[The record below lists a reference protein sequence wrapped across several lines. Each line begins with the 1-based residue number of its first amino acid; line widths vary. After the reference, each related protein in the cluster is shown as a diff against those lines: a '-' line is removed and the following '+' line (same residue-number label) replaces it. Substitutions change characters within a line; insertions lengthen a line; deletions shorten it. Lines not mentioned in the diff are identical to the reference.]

1 MAIPPSVNTRTNNLK
16 KNKKIVI
23 DDGLSFAGGAT
34 GIANY
39 SLNLY
44 QGLRESLDDDSA
56 VHLREYRF
64 IRRLPLHLR
73 RLSYLSF
80 INTTGVLAGSHL
92 VHYTNYYAPLIRRR
106 NGPAYVVTIHDMA
119 AWAMPAAFSSR
130 YLNSIRPIV
139 RRTAFIA
146 DAVITVSQTV
156 KEEIIH
162 YLQVPEEKVHV
173 CHNIVGISDEK
184 ISGNGNNSDDGHILF
199 VGVID
204 VNKNV
209 STLVRAFARLARD
222 ENNRHVKLV
231 LAGKKRGGFPAV
243 EKEVRR
249 HRLEERV
256 LIPGYV
262 EENRLMDF
270 YANASVL
277 VMPSVYEG
285 FGIPAIEAMSRGI
298 PVVASDIPVFRE
310 VAGDAALFY
319 GKPAR
324 DDLLADVLREV
335 LESRRVR
342 QSLINRGRKQARLYK
357 KENFIKRHVEVY
369 RELICK

>member
-1 MAIPPSVNTRTNNLK
+1 MAIPLSVNTRTNNLK

-44 QGLRESLDDDSA
+44 RGLRESLDDDSA
-56 VHLREYRF
+56 VHLREYRL
-64 IRRLPLHLR
+64 ICRLPSHLR
-73 RLSYLSF
+73 RLSYLSY
-80 INTTGVLAGSHL
+80 INATGALGGSHL
-92 VHYTNYYAPLIRRR
+92 VHYTNYYAPLTRRR

-119 AWAMPAAFSSR
+119 AWTVPEVFSSN
-130 YLNSIRPIV
+130 YLRFIRPIV
-139 RRTAFIA
+139 RRTASIA

-156 KEEIIH
+156 REEIIH

-173 CHNIVGISDEK
+173 CHNIVGIGDEK
-184 ISGNGNNSDDGHILF
+184 ITGNGNNSDDGHILF

-243 EKEVRR
+243 EKEMRR
-249 HRLEERV
+249 HRLEGRV

-262 EENRLMDF
+262 EEKQLMKF
-270 YANASVL
+270 YAEAKAL

-285 FGIPAIEAMSRGI
+285 FGIPVIEAMKCNV
-298 PVVASDIPVFRE
+298 PVIASDIPVFRE
-310 VAGDAALFY
+310 IAGGAASFY
-319 GKPAR
+319 GDPLR
-324 DDLLADVLREV
+324 DDLLSDAMQKVLSS
-335 LESRRVR
+335 ESLRNELIEKGSR
-342 QSLINRGRKQARLYK
+342 QAKIYS
-357 KENFIKRHVEVY
+357 KENFIDRHLKVY
-369 RELICK
+369 KKVIA